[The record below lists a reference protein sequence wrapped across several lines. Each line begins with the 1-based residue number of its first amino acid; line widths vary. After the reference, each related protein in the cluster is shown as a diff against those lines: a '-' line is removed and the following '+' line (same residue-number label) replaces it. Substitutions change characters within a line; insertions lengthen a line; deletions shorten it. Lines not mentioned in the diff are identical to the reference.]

1 MSQLDSKAA
10 LEQASPMHQR
20 LECPDVTE
28 LVHADLEARHELGM
42 RKYGISLKPFD
53 GRQTLWDAYQEVLD
67 LAHYLRKE
75 IYERYG
81 E

>member
-1 MSQLDSKAA
+1 MKASEEQPGPAHGADAMSAPS
-10 LEQASPMHQR
+10 
-20 LECPDVTE
+20 VTE
-28 LVHADLEARHELGM
+28 LVHADLDARDALG
-42 RKYGISLKPFD
+42 RERYGVSLKPFD

-67 LAHYLRKE
+67 LAQYLRKE